1 MPLAILRPSISI
13 TRAREALMKS
23 GLNIVLISLLFMI
36 SAGCAKLL
44 PTGQTVVKS
53 PWEDYNSARSEYEKI
68 VPGVTTVADLNKLGF
83 NPYAVPNIRI
93 LNTAEII
100 TLFMPTPAIKIENL
114 DPGIQKCI
122 ASRDRC
128 KAYQIMPTILDSK
141 RIGNFWADL
150 FSFKRDTVVSGWEF
164 RGLITIVDDVVS
176 YRDPAGGRPSIN
188 TEDVQNKPL
197 GPLQDI
203 GGVVTG
209 AAPSLLR

>member
-1 MPLAILRPSISI
+1 
-13 TRAREALMKS
+13 MKAV
-23 GLNIVLISLLFMI
+23 LNFFVISLSFIIMT
-36 SAGCAKLL
+36 GCAKLL
-44 PTGQTVVKS
+44 PSGQTVVRS
-53 PWEDYNSARSEYEKI
+53 PWENYNSAKSEYEKI
-68 VPGVTTVADLNKLGF
+68 VPGVTTVAELNKLGF

-93 LNTAEII
+93 LNTTEII
-100 TLFMPTPAIKIENL
+100 SLFMPTPAIKIENL

-122 ASRDRC
+122 ASRDHC
-128 KAYQIMPTILDSK
+128 KAYQISPTILDNK
-141 RIGNFWADL
+141 RIGNFWSDL

-188 TEDVQNKPL
+188 TEDVQKKPL

-209 AAPSLLR
+209 AAPTLLR